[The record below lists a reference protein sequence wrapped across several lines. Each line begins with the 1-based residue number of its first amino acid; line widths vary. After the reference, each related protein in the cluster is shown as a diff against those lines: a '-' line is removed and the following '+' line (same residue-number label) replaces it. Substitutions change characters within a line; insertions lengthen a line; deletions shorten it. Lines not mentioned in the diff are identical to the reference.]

1 MKKKLAMLAA
11 VSLTAGVLI
20 AGCGGSKGDTK
31 KSDAPWKPEKDVR
44 INTGA
49 VTACPP
55 NQADTLCRP
64 SGQSE

>member
-31 KSDAPWKPEKDVR
+31 KVMLPGNRKKMYES
-44 INTGA
+44 
-49 VTACPP
+49 
-55 NQADTLCRP
+55 
-64 SGQSE
+64 S